1 MGFVKTLAKN
11 LKDRYHYS
19 WVVLN
24 ELVKTDFKLRY
35 QGSFLGIAW
44 SVIKPL
50 MLFGIMYM
58 VFVRFLHFTDGTPQ
72 YPVVL
77 LMGNCLW
84 QFFAEA
90 TGTGLR
96 SIVDRGDILRK
107 IHFPNYVIVVSAT
120 CGALISLGINLVV
133 ILMFAILNGAQF
145 TWRVLLLPF
154 NLIELYIFALG
165 CALLLST
172 IYVHFRDIL
181 HIWEV
186 ISQIIFYA
194 TPIIYPLSMVKN
206 NYPIISKI
214 MLLSPIAQ
222 TFQDARHNL
231 VDPHNVQTI
240 WNEVNNPLICLIPYA
255 LSVIFLI
262 LGVYVF
268 RKHSR
273 KFAEIM

>member
-1 MGFVKTLAKN
+1 VKTLAKN
-11 LKDRYHYS
+11 LKERYHYS

-133 ILMFAILNGAQF
+133 ILLFAILNGAQF

-186 ISQIIFYA
+186 ISQVVFYA
-194 TPIIYPLSMVKN
+194 TPIIYPLSMVEH
-206 NYPIISKI
+206 NYPIIAKL
-214 MLLSPIAQ
+214 MLMSPIAQ

-231 VDPHNVQTI
+231 VDPYNVQTI

-255 LSVIFLI
+255 LSVVFLI
-262 LGVYVF
+262 FGVYVF

>member
-1 MGFVKTLAKN
+1 VKTLAKN
-11 LKDRYHYS
+11 LKERYHYS

-84 QFFAEA
+84 QFFSEA

-133 ILMFAILNGAQF
+133 ILLFAILNGAQF

-186 ISQIIFYA
+186 ISQIVFYA
-194 TPIIYPLSMVKN
+194 TPIIYPLSMVEH
-206 NYPIISKI
+206 NYPIIAKL
-214 MLLSPIAQ
+214 MLMSPIAQ

-231 VDPHNVQTI
+231 IDPNNVQTI
-240 WNEVNNPLICLIPYA
+240 WNEVSNPLICLIPYA
-255 LSVIFLI
+255 LSVVFLI
-262 LGVYVF
+262 FGVYIF
-268 RKHSR
+268 RKYSR

>member
-1 MGFVKTLAKN
+1 MGLVKKPLEALAH
-11 LKDRYHYS
+11 RYHYS
-19 WVVLN
+19 IVVLK

-50 MLFGIMYM
+50 MLFGIMYA

-84 QFFAEA
+84 QFFSEA
-90 TGTGLR
+90 TGIGLR

-107 IHFPNYVIVVSAT
+107 IHFPNYIIVVSASF
-120 CGALISLGINLVV
+120 GALISLGINLLVIVV
-133 ILMFAILNGAQF
+133 FAVINGAQF
-145 TWRVLLLPF
+145 TWRVLLLPL
-154 NLIELYIFALG
+154 NLIELYALALG
-165 CALLLST
+165 CALILATL
-172 IYVHFRDIL
+172 YVHFRDIQ

-186 ISQIIFYA
+186 VSQVLFYA

-206 NYPIISKI
+206 NYPVISKL
-214 MLLSPIAQ
+214 MLMSPIAQ

-231 VDPHNVQTI
+231 VDPVNVQTI
-240 WNEVNNPLICLIPYA
+240 WSQIGNPLICLIPYA
-255 LSVIFLI
+255 LTFIFLI
-262 LGVYVF
+262 VGVHIF
-268 RKHSR
+268 RKYSR

>member
-1 MGFVKTLAKN
+1 MGLVKKPLEALAH
-11 LKDRYHYS
+11 RYHYS
-19 WVVLN
+19 IVVLK

-50 MLFGIMYM
+50 MLFGIMYA

-90 TGTGLR
+90 TNIGLR

-107 IHFPNYVIVVSAT
+107 IHFPNYIIVVSAS
-120 CGALISLGINLVV
+120 CGALISLGINLLVIVV
-133 ILMFAILNGAQF
+133 FAIVNGAQF
-145 TWRVLLLPF
+145 SWRVLLLPF
-154 NLIELYIFALG
+154 NLIELYALALG
-165 CALLLST
+165 CALILATL
-172 IYVHFRDIL
+172 YVHFRDIQ

-186 ISQIIFYA
+186 VSQVLFYA
-194 TPIIYPLSMVKN
+194 TPIIYPLSMVKG
-206 NYPIISKI
+206 NYPVISKL
-214 MLLSPIAQ
+214 MLMSPIAQ

-231 VDPHNVQTI
+231 VDPVNVQTI
-240 WNEVNNPLICLIPYA
+240 WSQIGNPLICAIPYV
-255 LSVIFLI
+255 LTIILLI
-262 LGVYVF
+262 VGVHVF
-268 RKHSR
+268 RKYSR

>member
-1 MGFVKTLAKN
+1 MGLVKKPLEALAH
-11 LKDRYHYS
+11 RYHYS
-19 WVVLN
+19 IVVLK

-50 MLFGIMYM
+50 MLFGIMYA

-84 QFFAEA
+84 QFFSEA
-90 TGTGLR
+90 TGIGLR

-107 IHFPNYVIVVSAT
+107 IHFPNYIIVVSASF
-120 CGALISLGINLVV
+120 GALISLGINLLVIVV
-133 ILMFAILNGAQF
+133 FAVINGAQF
-145 TWRVLLLPF
+145 TWRVLLLPL
-154 NLIELYIFALG
+154 NLIELYALALG
-165 CALLLST
+165 CALILATL
-172 IYVHFRDIL
+172 YVHFRDIQ

-186 ISQIIFYA
+186 VSQVLFYA

-206 NYPIISKI
+206 NYPVISKL
-214 MLLSPIAQ
+214 MLMSPIAQ

-231 VDPHNVQTI
+231 VDPVNVQTVWSQI
-240 WNEVNNPLICLIPYA
+240 GNPLICLIPYA
-255 LSVIFLI
+255 LTIIFLI
-262 LGVYVF
+262 VGVHIF
-268 RKHSR
+268 RKYSR

>member
-1 MGFVKTLAKN
+1 MGLVKKPLEALAH
-11 LKDRYHYS
+11 RYHYS
-19 WVVLN
+19 IVVLK

-50 MLFGIMYM
+50 MLFGIMYA

-84 QFFAEA
+84 QFFSEA
-90 TGTGLR
+90 TGIGLR

-107 IHFPNYVIVVSAT
+107 IHFPNYIIVVSASF
-120 CGALISLGINLVV
+120 GALISLGINLLVIVV
-133 ILMFAILNGAQF
+133 FAVINGAQF
-145 TWRVLLLPF
+145 TWRVLLLPL
-154 NLIELYIFALG
+154 NLIELYALALG
-165 CALLLST
+165 CALILATL
-172 IYVHFRDIL
+172 YVHFRDIQ

-186 ISQIIFYA
+186 VSQVLFYA

-206 NYPIISKI
+206 NYPVISKL
-214 MLLSPIAQ
+214 MLMSPIAQ

-231 VDPHNVQTI
+231 VDPVNVQTI
-240 WNEVNNPLICLIPYA
+240 WSQIGNPLICLIPYA
-255 LSVIFLI
+255 LTIIFLI
-262 LGVYVF
+262 VGVHIF
-268 RKHSR
+268 RKYSR